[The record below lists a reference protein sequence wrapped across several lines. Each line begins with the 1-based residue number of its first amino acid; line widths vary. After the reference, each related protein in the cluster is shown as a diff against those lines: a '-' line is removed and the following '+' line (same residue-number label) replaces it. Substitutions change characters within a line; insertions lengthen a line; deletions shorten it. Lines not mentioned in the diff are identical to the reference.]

1 MTIYHRIF
9 GGGYL
14 FYKDESQRSV
24 PRPVQPEMDFFEPV
38 EGNNDPR
45 VCMASAIP
53 KILAEE
59 KLLVVRLIRVEVQ
72 DTYNVLGPEPIKH
85 FDFALMLGDDDLW
98 RAGTYT
104 LHAVRDGRTL
114 WTKEVGFGGY
124 EAINTDPIKGEGP
137 LRMIVRPDDFMLEKL
152 RGLETEADGYETK
165 MFLISVLLD
174 CATDVRD

>member
-1 MTIYHRIF
+1 MTIYHRVF

-14 FYKDESQRSV
+14 YYKDEGQRSV

-38 EGNNDPR
+38 EGVNDPR
-45 VCMASAIP
+45 VCMTAAIP
-53 KILAEE
+53 RILAEE
-59 KLLVVRLIRVEVQ
+59 KLLVARTVRVDIE
-72 DTYNVLGPEPIKH
+72 DTYKVLGPDAIRH
-85 FDFALMLGDDDLW
+85 FDFALMMGDVELW

-114 WTKEVGFGGY
+114 WTKEAFFDGH
-124 EAINTDPIKGEGP
+124 EAIDTGPIKGEGP

-152 RGLETEADGYETK
+152 RSLETEAGLDTK
-165 MFLISVLLD
+165 LFLISVLLD